1 MARKPKK
8 EQSIQ
13 DHFTWLLGQRNGV
26 YFADGRGNTPP
37 LGRHSLGT
45 RDRDEAIRQ
54 LRQLDLTMAVKYG
67 RADASLLRHN
77 QDQLLALED
86 GRKRYMDYVQRPAI
100 QGGAT
105 AGTIKRYRT
114 VLDKFSKFVGVQ
126 KLRYWNQVNRDVLM
140 GYNQWM
146 VEQDY
151 HGKTQYIEVTVLKQ
165 VLKWLVGENLL
176 PSTSLFRLALKKPNG
191 TQTYCYTKAEVEAIV
206 THCRNEPDLKWLA
219 DVVIALATTGFRI
232 SELAGLRWSDV
243 DRDRSVLRLTDTTR
257 QARKSDRQDART
269 TKSHRDRSLPI
280 HADLLLVLEGLPR
293 MPDQR
298 VFHGTRG
305 GKIKPDTVRRVLMR
319 DVLPVLAG
327 QFPATDHRPGI
338 LAGRLHSFRHYF
350 CSISADSGVP
360 EQLLM
365 SWLGHRESEMIRHYY
380 HQREDESRRQMSKIS
395 FLGNAGTTQNTSQD
409 GRADTDPSTRQE

>member
-1 MARKPKK
+1 
-8 EQSIQ
+8 
-13 DHFTWLLGQRNGV
+13 
-26 YFADGRGNTPP
+26 
-37 LGRHSLGT
+37 
-45 RDRDEAIRQ
+45 
-54 LRQLDLTMAVKYG
+54 
-67 RADASLLRHN
+67 
-77 QDQLLALED
+77 
-86 GRKRYMDYVQRPAI
+86 
-100 QGGAT
+100 
-105 AGTIKRYRT
+105 
-114 VLDKFSKFVGVQ
+114 
-126 KLRYWNQVNRDVLM
+126 LRYWNQVNRDVLM

-280 HADLLLVLEGLPR
+280 HADLLRVLEGLPR

-298 VFHGTRG
+298 VFHGARG